1 MNKFTNSTTQ
11 TKLFLLVSTFYFF
24 LSRFMLNINT
34 IYADASWRV
43 YVPYV
48 FVTLL
53 FVIYGRKVKIE
64 SKRKLLLL
72 ILGVLLGLILGFILL

>member
-1 MNKFTNSTTQ
+1 MNKFSKITTQ
-11 TKLFLLVSTFYFF
+11 TNLFLLISTFYFF
-24 LSRFMLNINT
+24 LSKFMLNINT
-34 IYADASWRV
+34 IYADASWRI

-64 SKRKLLLL
+64 SKIKLFLL
-72 ILGVLLGLILGFILL
+72 ILGVLLGLILGFVLL